1 MVRIKRVIPL
11 ITELPGNQVVMTKKS
26 FKDLVKHINLLTDT
40 VNSLIAHQEV
50 SEDNIKKLAKS
61 IETLGGE

>member
-11 ITELPGNQVVMTKKS
+11 VTELPGNQVVMTKKS

>member
-11 ITELPGNQVVMTKKS
+11 VTELPGNQVVITKKS